1 MRQITSDLLLNT
13 RFRMWATVGIVAFC
27 TFLELYIHLYGGRA
41 TGYSHF
47 FYIFLILMAILYHTR
62 AVWFGVYLSVLNLVI
77 EYSNTG
83 GIIDISAYQRVIGFI
98 LVPLFA
104 GFLLEQIERDHGDLI
119 EYLSDRAFTRE
130 PGLPEDREAPSEA
143 CRPTLAGTTVRN
155 LKMTANT
162 RALISALSSRDAEV
176 RYRSAIALGEL
187 RDPGAVEA
195 LSGALKDEDSG
206 VRWEAAEALGKIGA
220 PAIDV
225 LIDALLDDDDDIRW
239 RAAIALGDIRDPK
252 VIQPLVHALADE
264 DEYVRKRA
272 ALSLSRT
279 GEPAIEPLLIVLTV
293 GEPVAK
299 EGAALAIAGM
309 NEAAQEAVRRA
320 LESVDEDL
328 KSAIMNSITI
338 KKV

>member
-1 MRQITSDLLLNT
+1 MREITSDLLLNT
-13 RFRMWATVGIVAFC
+13 RFRMWVTVGIVAFC
-27 TFLELYIHLYGGRA
+27 TFLELYIHLYEGQA

-47 FYIFLILMAILYHTR
+47 FYIFLILIAILYHTR
-62 AVWFGVYLSVLNLVI
+62 AVWFGVYLAVLNLVI

-104 GFLLEQIERDHGDLI
+104 GFILEQIERDHGDLI
-119 EYLSDRAFTRE
+119 EYLSDRAFSQRS
-130 PGLPEDREAPSEA
+130 GLPEDREGSSDA

-155 LKMTANT
+155 LKKTANI
-162 RALISALSSRDAEV
+162 RALINALSNRDAEV
-176 RYRSAIALGEL
+176 RFRSAIALGEL
-187 RDPGAVEA
+187 GDSEAVEA

-220 PAIDV
+220 PAIDP
-225 LIDALLDDDDDIRW
+225 LIEALMDDDDDIRW

-272 ALSLSRT
+272 ALSLSRI
-279 GEPAIEPLLIVLTV
+279 GEPAIEPLLIVLTI
-293 GEPVAK
+293 GEPMAK

-309 NEAAQEAVRRA
+309 DEEAQEAVKRA
-320 LESVDEDL
+320 LETVDEDL
-328 KSAIMNSITI
+328 KSSIMNSITI